1 MCPAVWDGGAEVR
14 VELTVLGSGT
24 SMGVPTIGCHCPV
37 CVSPDPHDKR
47 TRPSILLR
55 YEGRAVVVDTTPDFR
70 FQALR
75 FNLDRLDAVL
85 YTHSH
90 ADHILGLDDIRPF
103 SLPDGKV
110 IPIYGNRPAIEGL
123 RRVFKYVFDGNYP
136 YGGVPLIQDHIVT
149 GPVQLFGLEFV
160 PVQVLHGRLEVL
172 GFRFGRV
179 AYLTDYNEIPE
190 PSYLLLRDLDVL
202 FLDALRHE
210 AHPTHM
216 TVEEALREV
225 EKIQPRRAFFTHI
238 AHDLGHEVT
247 NARLPEQVRLC
258 YDGMR
263 LEIETD

>member
-1 MCPAVWDGGAEVR
+1 MR
-14 VELTVLGSGT
+14 LELTVLGSGT
-24 SMGVPTIGCHCPV
+24 SMGVPTIGCRCPV
-37 CVSPDPHDKR
+37 CTSPDQHDKR

-55 YEGRAVVVDTTPDFR
+55 YSNRAVVIDTTPDFR

-75 FNLDRLDAVL
+75 ANLDRLDAIL

-103 SLPDGKV
+103 SLQETKV
-110 IPIYGNRPAIEGL
+110 IPIYGNRPAIEGV
-123 RRVFKYVFDGNYP
+123 RRVFKYIFDGNYP
-136 YGGVPLIQDHIVT
+136 FGGVPLVQDHILD
-149 GPVQLFGLEFV
+149 GPVELFGLEFI
-160 PVQVLHGRLEVL
+160 PVKLLHGYMEVL

-179 AYLTDYNEIPE
+179 AYLTDYNKIPE
-190 PSYLLLRDLDVL
+190 SSYPLLEGVEVL

-225 EKIQPRRAFFTHI
+225 GKIRPRQAFFTHI
-238 AHDLGHEVT
+238 AHDLGHEET
-247 NARLPEQVRLC
+247 NSSLPDAVRLC

>member
-1 MCPAVWDGGAEVR
+1 MR

-24 SMGVPTIGCHCPV
+24 SMGVPTIACRCPV
-37 CVSPDPHDKR
+37 CLSPDQRDKR

-55 YEGRAVVVDTTPDFR
+55 YADRAVVIDTTPDFR

-75 FNLDRLDAVL
+75 VNLERLDAIL

-103 SLPDGKV
+103 NMQEEKV
-110 IPIYGNRPAIEGL
+110 IPIYGNRPAIEGV
-123 RRVFKYVFDGNYP
+123 RRVFKYIFDGNYP
-136 YGGVPLIQDHIVT
+136 FGGVPLVKDHIIT
-149 GPVQLFGLEFV
+149 GPVELFGMEFI
-160 PVQVLHGRLEVL
+160 PVKLLHGHLEVL
-172 GFRFGRV
+172 GFRFGSV
-179 AYLTDYNEIPE
+179 AYLTDYNKIPE
-190 PSYLLLRDLDVL
+190 SSYPLLRDLDVL
-202 FLDALRHE
+202 FLDALRHV

-216 TVEEALREV
+216 TVEEALQEV
-225 EKIQPRRAFFTHI
+225 EKIRPRQTFFTHI
-238 AHDLGHEVT
+238 AHDLGHQET